1 MIMCKISE
9 HAYNVLTA
17 KSYKGV
23 GRGWIVKNIRPE
35 MSVTDIVSRLNLR
48 PKAEPTCVAEF
59 ERIKSGVREKIA
71 RHASTMTGIT
81 ALGDV
86 DFPYVR
92 GEVKDSEQPVVLY
105 YKGRLD
111 LLSKDNRNISVIGLL
126 TPSADIE
133 NDERLVVSDLVD
145 EGYTIVSGLAL
156 GCDSVAHRMTLEK
169 RGNTVAILPSP
180 IRSIIPAK
188 NVDLA
193 DEIYNAGGLLV
204 SEYLDE
210 ATSKME
216 LTGRYQERDRL
227 QALFSD
233 GIVLSASYTPND
245 KGLDSGSRLAMGYA
259 KSYRIPRYVM
269 YDDQRDK
276 DNPMFDLSRLLL
288 QDKDVVSVQQHNTIQ
303 RIHSTPVRQVAQQM
317 TLF

>member
-1 MIMCKISE
+1 MCKISE

-17 KSYKGV
+17 KTYKGI

-35 MSVTDIVSRLNLR
+35 MSVTDIVSRLNMR

-59 ERIKSGVREKIA
+59 ERIKAGIRDKIA

-105 YKGRLD
+105 YKGRLE
-111 LLSKDNRNISVIGLL
+111 LLSKGNRNISVIGLL

-133 NDERLVVSDLVD
+133 NEERIVVSDLVD

-210 ATSKME
+210 ASSKME

-233 GIVLSASYTPND
+233 GIVLSASYAPND

-259 KSYRIPRYVM
+259 KNYKIPRYVM
-269 YDDQRDK
+269 YDEQRNH
-276 DNPMFDLSRLLL
+276 DNPMFDLSRLLM
-288 QDKDVVSVQQHNTIQ
+288 QDRDVVSVQKHNI
-303 RIHSTPVRQVAQQM
+303 RQKLRMATVYRSAQQM